1 MDVYTS
7 LTDNG
12 KISIDHSYSSNAIAR
27 FAFEKDSSYVYMC
40 SHQISGVGATYFD
53 SIDTSSGTVVTMTDS
68 NYAQCLG
75 AYSDSTDEAK
85 FLLLMA
91 TNKYRHI
98 TIDFTGGLNNV
109 VVLDALSSIAGA
121 PAYDNSQKGLYA
133 IIESEDTYNLY
144 VYGIASQLSG
154 HSFTRVLGYI
164 SNL

>member
-1 MDVYTS
+1 M
-7 LTDNG
+7 
-12 KISIDHSYSSNAIAR
+12 
-27 FAFEKDSSYVYMC
+27 
-40 SHQISGVGATYFD
+40 
-53 SIDTSSGTVVTMTDS
+53 IDTGSGTVTTMTDS

-75 AYSDSTDEAK
+75 AYSDKTDEAK

-109 VVLDALSSIAGA
+109 VVQDALSSITGA

-133 IIESEDTYNLY
+133 IIESESTYNVY
-144 VYGIASQLSG
+144 IYGIASQLSS